1 MATARFIPVTI
12 LLMVLHGS
20 AALGGQ
26 ADLNAFARVQL
37 AMSEDEVVNLLG
49 PPDQVEEISGVD
61 KRGNVRI
68 TIKKFSY
75 ISEPERAQDILTTIT
90 FENGKVRDKQRTV
103 R

>member
-1 MATARFIPVTI
+1 MTRVTLIASVIIMAVTCA
-12 LLMVLHGS
+12 

-37 AMSEDEVVNLLG
+37 GMSEDEVVNVLG

-68 TIKKFSY
+68 TIKKFFY